1 MTDVLTTG
9 ENYYRWLIEHSA
21 DIISVFK
28 IDGSVLFKSPI
39 VERLLGYAPAELVG
53 GNEFDYIHPEDHF
66 RVHAALDEVSAHR
79 GVGSTISYRV
89 RHKDGSWRYLE
100 SIGMMATDGSGEPV
114 CIVNSRD
121 ITGRKRAEIESEAF
135 VRKLRGEPPPE

>member
-1 MTDVLTTG
+1 MTDDLVIG

-39 VERLLGYAPAELVG
+39 VERLLGYAPAELIG
-53 GNEFDYIHPEDHF
+53 ENEFDYIHPEDHF

-79 GVGSTISYRV
+79 EVGSTITYRV

-100 SIGMMATDGSGEPV
+100 SIGMMATDGNGDPV

-121 ITGRKRAEIESEAF
+121 ITGRKRAEMESEAF
-135 VRKLRGEPPPE
+135 VRKLRGEPTPE